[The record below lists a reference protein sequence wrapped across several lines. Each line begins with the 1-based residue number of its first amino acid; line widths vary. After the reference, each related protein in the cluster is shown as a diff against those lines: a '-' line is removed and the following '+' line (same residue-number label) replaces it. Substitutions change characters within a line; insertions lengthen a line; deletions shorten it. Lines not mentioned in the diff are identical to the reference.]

1 MAIEDRI
8 TEVAMVEC
16 TNLRPG
22 VILCDRG
29 TMDVNFFT
37 IKINTGCCFYF

>member
-16 TNLRPG
+16 TDLRPG

-29 TMDVNFFT
+29 TMDV
-37 IKINTGCCFYF
+37 IKIIF

>member
-16 TNLRPG
+16 TNNIPG

-29 TMDVNFFT
+29 TMDVNFNLIVFL
-37 IKINTGCCFYF
+37 KKKK